1 MCFFSDVDPR
11 DRSAPALALF
21 ARLPRA
27 GLFCLLFRRA
37 ALLHSDR
44 RAPYPSRPIGLVW
57 RDLLENS
64 GAMGL
69 VGAVDWVS
77 PDWALP
83 SIRCRAI
90 GQCDPSAFRASIL
103 LGGKSFL

>member
-1 MCFFSDVDPR
+1 MLFFRMSIRAIVLLRRLLCSRGSPERGFFVCFFV
-11 DRSAPALALF
+11 AP
-21 ARLPRA
+21 
-27 GLFCLLFRRA
+27 
-37 ALLHSDR
+37 LLHSDR

-69 VGAVDWVS
+69 VGAVDS
-77 PDWALP
+77 ISRDWSLP